1 MPKWN
6 KETYTI
12 SRGTLKLVKEAL
24 SENWFIRG
32 SDGEEYNNDDVI
44 TADTELN
51 LEIIHQEERTNK
63 S

>member
-24 SENWFIRG
+24 RENWFITG

-51 LEIIHQEERTNK
+51 LEITHQEEKTDK